1 MPRTAKADKTCPKCQ
16 ETGLV
21 YRDDPNGSSVLYS
34 QEKHEYHG
42 GKLRV
47 CEKYLSKGISYQLEV
62 NANGVV
68 NGDFIGTQTQ
78 PEPKPETK
86 PQTEPKTETKPEYSA
101 GSLEAIVE
109 SIARKT
115 AADVA
120 DEKLKE
126 YEPTTTSRRTE
137 IIEWSSG
144 AKVEIEGQHETFPEI
159 LSTVSASIP
168 TLIYGPAG
176 SGKTTVC
183 SAVAKALGIG
193 YEEISI
199 CDATETHDLL
209 GYNNVKGE
217 WQDTPITKA
226 AKNGSLI
233 LIDEID
239 AGNSNALLQLNALAA
254 NRSYWDSSLA
264 ETRKCHESFR
274 IIASANTPL
283 NGATAAYSG
292 RNKLDGSF
300 KDRFVCIPFDYDENL
315 EEQIVR
321 SIGWTTKI
329 ESWLAKVRL
338 ARKAITRLES
348 TQIVSPRASIY
359 GAKILSSSPTYSSK
373 DLMDRLIYKGMNK
386 ERQRELD
393 AMIKTIGA
401 E

>member
-1 MPRTAKADKTCPKCQ
+1 MPRTAKADKTCVKCG

-34 QEKHEYHG
+34 PEKNEYHG

-47 CEKYLSKGISYQLEV
+47 CETYLSKGISYQLEV

-68 NGDFIGTQTQ
+68 MGGTQPQ
-78 PEPKPETK
+78 PEPKPEPKPETK
-86 PQTEPKTETKPEYSA
+86 PTYSA

-109 SIARKT
+109 AIARKT
-115 AADVA
+115 ASDVA

-126 YEPTTTSRRTE
+126 YEPTTTTRRTE

-144 AKVEIEGQHETFPEI
+144 EKLEIEGQHEKFPEI
-159 LSTVSASIP
+159 LSRVSASIP

-199 CDATETHDLL
+199 CDATETHDLT
-209 GYNNVKGE
+209 GYDNIKGE
-217 WQDTPITKA
+217 FVDTPITKA
-226 AKNGSLI
+226 AKEGSLV
-233 LIDEID
+233 LIDEVD
-239 AGNSNALLQLNALAA
+239 AGNSNALLQLNALAG
-254 NRSYWDSSLA
+254 NRSFWDTQLR

-274 IIASANTPL
+274 IIASANTSL
-283 NGATAAYSG
+283 DGATAQYSG
-292 RNKLDGSF
+292 RNKLDGST
-300 KDRFVCIPFDYDENL
+300 KDRFAYIPFGYDENL

-359 GAKILSSSPTYSSK
+359 GAKILTVDPACSSTN
-373 DLMDRLIYKGMNK
+373 LMETLIYKGMNK

-393 AMIKTIGA
+393 AMIKTIAREGQS
-401 E
+401 